1 MAMPSSIDS
10 LLGSIG
16 MSRPDPGEVSRH
28 LSASGDVYEALS
40 KRYQVCA
47 TQIMLF
53 GPQEE
58 RDACCNVQE
67 KRCTVRDA
75 VRESGIR
82 DPAVLPLLEA
92 LRAALAAPA
101 AKCADEAA
109 RCAAD
114 IAFLR
119 GQAPEAEQETWLAAL
134 LYVCRYVAGQENEV
148 ARAMLPR
155 IAQLSGV
162 PSADLVFDSQARRWT
177 VRAPGGAEIGAPVP
191 AAQRCARPGCDAR
204 GTKQC
209 VVCKAVRYCTKECQV
224 AHWKLKP
231 GGHKAACRAAAASD
245 GASTAR

>member
-1 MAMPSSIDS
+1 
-10 LLGSIG
+10 
-16 MSRPDPGEVSRH
+16 MSRPDPGDVSRH

-53 GPQEE
+53 GPPEE
-58 RDACCNVQE
+58 RSACAKVQE
-67 KRCTVRDA
+67 KRCLVRDA
-75 VRESGIR
+75 VRESGAGIR
-82 DPAVLPLLEA
+82 DPAVLPLLDA

-101 AKCADEAA
+101 ANCGDEAA

-134 LYVCRYVAGQENEV
+134 LYVCVYLAGQDNEV
-148 ARAMLPR
+148 ARGMLPR
-155 IAQLSGV
+155 IAQLCSL

-177 VRAPGGAEIGAPVP
+177 VRAPGGAEIRAPVP
-191 AAQRCARPGCDAR
+191 AAQRCARPGCGAR
-204 GTKQC
+204 GAKQC

-231 GGHKAACRAAAASD
+231 GGHKAMCRASAA
-245 GASTAR
+245 